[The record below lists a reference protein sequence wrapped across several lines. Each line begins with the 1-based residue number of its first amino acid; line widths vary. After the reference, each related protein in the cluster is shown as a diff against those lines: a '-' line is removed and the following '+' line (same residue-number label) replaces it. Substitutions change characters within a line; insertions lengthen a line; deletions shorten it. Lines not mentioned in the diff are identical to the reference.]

1 MKKREAGIDLVRCLG
16 LLFVTGLH
24 AFLYNGFYSEVQG
37 ISMWAANS
45 FRWLF
50 SGCNGLFMMLTGY
63 LKTRKPLG
71 KGYFRGL
78 WTVLAGYALVC
89 ALSFPIRYFLLGE
102 KDGWLV
108 WLERM
113 VTFEGYAWY
122 IEMYIGLMLLSPF
135 INLALDRLETI
146 RELLPAAGATVFL
159 TALPSLT
166 PLQIIPDYW
175 SGLYPLTYYTIG
187 AVIRRSEL
195 RLPCAVGLIGAGLTA
210 ALMGLLSSLTASGGV
225 FVDGFAQGG
234 FGGCLTTLLVTLVF
248 LGVYRLPVPRALHAP
263 LAWLSGGV
271 FEGYLLSRL
280 LDVWVYA
287 RVPFWHSPARYGL
300 IFLCVTV
307 PVFLLSAVCGKLLHD
322 LALRITSRK

>member
-1 MKKREAGIDLVRCLG
+1 MQKREAGIDLVRCLG

-24 AFLYNGFYSEVQG
+24 AFLYNGFYSEAQG
-37 ISMWAANS
+37 LGMWAANS

-50 SGCNGLFMMLTGY
+50 SGCNGLFMLLTGY
-63 LKTRKPLG
+63 LKTRKNLG
-71 KGYFRGL
+71 RSYFRGL

-89 ALSFPIRYFLLGE
+89 LVSFPVRYFLMGE
-102 KDGWLV
+102 KDGWFL

-122 IEMYIGLMLLSPF
+122 IEMYIGLILLSPLF
-135 INLALDRLETI
+135 NLALDRLETT
-146 RELLPAAGATVFL
+146 RELLCAAGVMVLL

-166 PLQIIPDYW
+166 PLRLLPDYW
-175 SGLYPLTYYTIG
+175 TGLYPLTYYTIG
-187 AVIRRSEL
+187 AVIRRLEL
-195 RLPCAVGLIGAGLTA
+195 RLTPIFGLIGAALTA
-210 ALMGLLSSLTASGGV
+210 ALMGLLSSLTAAGGV
-225 FVDGFAQGG
+225 FTDGFAQGG

-248 LGVYRLPVPRALHAP
+248 LGVYQLPVPGPLQGP

-280 LDVWVYA
+280 LDVWVYGL
-287 RVPFWHSPARYGL
+287 VPGWHAPECYLL

-307 PVFLLSAVCGKLLHD
+307 PVFFLSAVCGRMLHS
-322 LALRITSRK
+322 LAMRITSK